1 MLHIIETKEK
11 LSTVAKAV
19 PSSIHTELLSLV
31 MRLDAEYGADRD
43 PLDEGGYAVVITDVD
58 DLAALRTIIDIDN
71 HPCEWAHR
79 TGKDKAYCY
88 CLFLMNDDFSITV
101 YMPVAIAP
109 KTILDEL
116 ED

>member
-1 MLHIIETKEK
+1 MLHIIETKER

-19 PSSIHTELLSLV
+19 PSAIHTELLALV

-43 PLDEGGYAVVITDVD
+43 PLDEGGYAIVITDAD
-58 DLAALRTIIDIDN
+58 DLVALRSIIDIDR

-79 TGKDKAYCY
+79 TGKDGSFCY
-88 CLFLMNDDFSITV
+88 ALYLLNDDFSITV
-101 YMPVAIAP
+101 YMPVDIAP
-109 KTILDEL
+109 NTILQDL

>member
-1 MLHIIETKEK
+1 MLYIIETKEK
-11 LSTVAKAV
+11 LSTVAKSV

-43 PLDEGGYAVVITDVD
+43 PMDEGGYAVVITDAV

-79 TGKDKAYCY
+79 VGKEGDYCN
-88 CLFLMNDDFSITV
+88 CLVILNDDYSISLFI
-101 YMPVAIAP
+101 PVAIAP
-109 KTILDEL
+109 KTILEEL

>member
-19 PSSIHTELLSLV
+19 PSSIHTELLALV

-43 PLDEGGYAVVITDVD
+43 PLDEGGYAVVITDAD

-79 TGKDKAYCY
+79 TGKGGEFCY
-88 CLFLMNDDFSITV
+88 ALYLLNDDFVITV

-109 KTILDEL
+109 NTILEEL

>member
-1 MLHIIETKEK
+1 MLHIIETKER

-19 PSSIHTELLSLV
+19 PSAIHTELLALV

-43 PLDEGGYAVVITDVD
+43 PLDEGGYAIVITDAD
-58 DLAALRTIIDIDN
+58 DLAALRSIIDIDN

-79 TGKDKAYCY
+79 TGKDGSFCY
-88 CLFLMNDDFSITV
+88 ALYLLNDDFSIAV
-101 YMPVAIAP
+101 YMPVDIATN
-109 KTILDEL
+109 TILQDL

>member
-11 LSTVAKAV
+11 LSTMAKAI
-19 PSSIHTELLSLV
+19 PSAIHTELLALV

-43 PLDEGGYAVVITDVD
+43 TREEGGYAIVVTDFD
-58 DLAALRTIIDIDN
+58 DLTALRSIIDIDR

-79 TGKDKAYCY
+79 TGKDGSFCY
-88 CLFLMNDDFSITV
+88 ALYLLNDDFSITV
-101 YMPVAIAP
+101 YMPVDIAP
-109 KTILDEL
+109 NTILQDL

>member
-1 MLHIIETKEK
+1 MLHIIETKER

-19 PSSIHTELLSLV
+19 PSAIHTELLALV

-43 PLDEGGYAVVITDVD
+43 PLDEGGYAIVITDAD
-58 DLAALRTIIDIDN
+58 DLAALRSIIDIDR

-79 TGKDKAYCY
+79 TGKDGSFCY
-88 CLFLMNDDFSITV
+88 ALYLLNDDFSITV
-101 YMPVAIAP
+101 YMPVDIATN
-109 KTILDEL
+109 TILQDL

>member
-19 PSSIHTELLSLV
+19 PSAIHTELLALV

-43 PLDEGGYAVVITDVD
+43 PLDEGGYAIVITDAD
-58 DLAALRTIIDIDN
+58 DLAALRTIIDIDS
-71 HPCEWAHR
+71 HPCEWAQR
-79 TGKDKAYCY
+79 TGKDGSFCY
-88 CLFLMNDDFSITV
+88 ALYLLNDDFSITV
-101 YMPVAIAP
+101 YMPVDIAP
-109 KTILDEL
+109 NTILQDL

>member
-11 LSTVAKAV
+11 LSAVAKAV
-19 PSSIHTELLSLV
+19 PSAIHTELLALV

-43 PLDEGGYAVVITDVD
+43 PLDEGGYAIVITDAD
-58 DLAALRTIIDIDN
+58 DLAALRTIIDIDH

-79 TGKDKAYCY
+79 VGEEGEFCY
-88 CLFLMNDDFSITV
+88 SFYLLNDDFGITV
-101 YMPVAIAP
+101 YMPTVIAP
-109 KTILDEL
+109 QTILSDL